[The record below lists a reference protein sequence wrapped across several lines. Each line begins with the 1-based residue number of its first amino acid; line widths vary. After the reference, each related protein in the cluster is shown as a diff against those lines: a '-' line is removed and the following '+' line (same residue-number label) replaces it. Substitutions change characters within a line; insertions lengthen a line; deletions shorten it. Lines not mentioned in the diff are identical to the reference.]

1 MAIRFVYIFNYRQR
15 VLNNKKKIYIM
26 TGYLM
31 FFLFTFRIIKKN
43 YNFYIYEAD
52 AF

>member
-15 VLNNKKKIYIM
+15 VLKKKLYIM